1 VRLDVS
7 LPNAQLING
16 NRLTRER
23 HNKGAFA
30 RRPAK
35 ELTDRN
41 RRYRVHDRHRLCH
54 ESNCKAFRELASLAV
69 ALKGLLVNHHR
80 DQVARFVALLLKIV
94 DVRQDPPVPLV
105 RLDEHRHTT
114 STQFLENR
122 PLGRPEDFSSP
133 R

>member
-1 VRLDVS
+1 MRLDVS

-69 ALKGLLVNHHR
+69 ALKDSSSITTETNSPASSR
-80 DQVARFVALLLKIV
+80 PAQDCRF
-94 DVRQDPPVPLV
+94 RQDPPVPLV